1 MHLMESWAPNKI
13 LRKLCLP
20 TFSGLKMRRNRV
32 GEVKVQEAYQEVSLG
47 PTGRE
52 EGEGVGKLSCNYGVS
67 RGLSQPYR
75 EF

>member
-1 MHLMESWAPNKI
+1 
-13 LRKLCLP
+13 
-20 TFSGLKMRRNRV
+20 MRRNRV